1 MNGWTPE
8 TTQVTRIE
16 NLFAQIP
23 QEYQAIASR
32 KCYGSDDHE
41 FERKLT
47 GYVLRREWEQH
58 PADVASDLEAQY
70 EKPQADEADWF
81 TKTASVR
88 NDEYNIPL
96 DLIERHNAKVK
107 ADIFTHDPNCKH
119 EKAFP
124 TYGGM
129 MCRCGAKFEARNEF
143 EQRLVNARNP
153 KGNGYVNWKL
163 R

>member
-1 MNGWTPE
+1 MTVLATGWTE
-8 TTQVTRIE
+8 SKEEAANRWAWKRQRE
-16 NLFAQIP
+16 
-23 QEYQAIASR
+23 
-32 KCYGSDDHE
+32 
-41 FERKLT
+41 
-47 GYVLRREWEQH
+47 LRDSIVKAATPVMGAMLATISLIDEPH
-58 PADVASDLEAQY
+58 PADVATDLEAQY

-81 TKTASVR
+81 TKTASER

-96 DLIERHNAKVK
+96 DLIERHNAKIK

-129 MCRCGAKFEARNEF
+129 MCRCGAKFDARNEF

-153 KGNGYVNWKL
+153 KGNGYVNYQF

>member
-1 MNGWTPE
+1 MNYR
-8 TTQVTRIE
+8 VTHAPIWDTNNIQRGVIVADTAE
-16 NLFAQIP
+16 QARQIFVVSGCEVLEVEELHP
-23 QEYQAIASR
+23 VEQATS
-32 KCYGSDDHE
+32 
-41 FERKLT
+41 
-47 GYVLRREWEQH
+47 
-58 PADVASDLEAQY
+58 LEAQY

-81 TKTASVR
+81 TKTASER

-96 DLIERHNAKVK
+96 DLIERHNAKIK
-107 ADIFTHDPNCKH
+107 ADIFTHDPNCQH

-143 EQRLVNARNP
+143 EQRLVNSHNP
-153 KGNGYVNWKL
+153 KGSGYVNWQF